1 MIGDIIFVATWFI
14 LLVFAIRLMSKA
26 WGIVP
31 PKDIDLRYNVEK
43 RTVTKTIHP
52 EMEDVE
58 VGDELLVVKFD
69 QPEREI
75 DPRFRLDSPELH
87 NLGDPLYKSMQDRI
101 QTLREEEGTTDI
113 EEDDDEEGGLVVRK

>member
-1 MIGDIIFVATWFI
+1 
-14 LLVFAIRLMSKA
+14 MSKA